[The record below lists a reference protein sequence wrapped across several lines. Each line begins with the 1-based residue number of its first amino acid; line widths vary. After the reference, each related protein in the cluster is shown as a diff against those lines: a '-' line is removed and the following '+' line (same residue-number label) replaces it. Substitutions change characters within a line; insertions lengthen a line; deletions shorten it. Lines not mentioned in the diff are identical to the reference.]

1 VSGGEKMK
9 ELNTLYTPAQVAE
22 RIDLSHSSVRRYTIA
37 LEKAGYANIKRDP
50 NNHRKYDI
58 YDIQTLEYFKGLVN
72 DKKRSFKQALEETMN
87 DLDYIHAKVDTRGLS
102 NVSANSKHGE
112 VERLEQKV
120 DTLIELVREL
130 NQKTEHLQKDN
141 ERLTALVEKQPLML
155 EVPQQ
160 ETTDVDEKPEEADTR
175 QIEAVENKPSK
186 VAETPQQEASETS
199 EIKKEEISKKNS
211 GIFSRL
217 KKFFR

>member
-1 VSGGEKMK
+1 MK

-22 RIDLSHSSVRRYTIA
+22 RIDLSQSSVRRYTIA

-72 DKKRSFKQALEETMN
+72 DKKHSFEQALEETMS
-87 DLDYIHAKVDTRGLS
+87 DLDYIHAKVDTRALS
-102 NVSANSKHGE
+102 TLSSDNKHT
-112 VERLEQKV
+112 ERLEQKV

-141 ERLTALVEKQPLML
+141 ERLTELVEKQPLML
-155 EVPQQ
+155 DISQQESTDAVETPKDEDREQTEDDEGNTPKVSEIPQQ
-160 ETTDVDEKPEEADTR
+160 GTA
-175 QIEAVENKPSK
+175 
-186 VAETPQQEASETS
+186 ETS
-199 EIKKEEISKKNS
+199 ETKKEEINQKND

-217 KKFFR
+217 RKFFR

>member
-1 VSGGEKMK
+1 MK

-22 RIDLSHSSVRRYTIA
+22 RIDLSQSSVRRYTIA
-37 LEKAGYANIKRDP
+37 LEKAGYTNIKRDP

-72 DKKRSFKQALEETMN
+72 DKKRSFEQALEETMN
-87 DLDYIHAKVDTRGLS
+87 DLDYIHTKVDTRGLY
-102 NVSANSKHGE
+102 NVSPDSKHGE
-112 VERLEQKV
+112 IERLEKKV

-141 ERLTALVEKQPLML
+141 ERLTALVEKQPLAL
-155 EVPQQ
+155 EAPQQ
-160 ETTDVDEKPEEADTR
+160 ETTDVDEKPEETDTR
-175 QIEAVENKPSK
+175 QIEEDESKPQK
-186 VAETPQQEASETS
+186 VSETPQQKAPETS
-199 EIKKEEISKKNS
+199 EIEKEEMNKKNS

-217 KKFFR
+217 KNFFR

>member
-1 VSGGEKMK
+1 MK

-22 RIDLSHSSVRRYTIA
+22 RIDLSQSSVRRYTIA
-37 LEKAGYANIKRDP
+37 LEKTGYTNIKRDP

-58 YDIQTLEYFKGLVN
+58 YDIQTLEYFRGLIN
-72 DKKRSFKQALEETMN
+72 DKKRSFEQALEETMN
-87 DLDYIHAKVDTRGLS
+87 DLDYIHAKVDVRGLS
-102 NVSANSKHGE
+102 NVSPDSKHAE

-141 ERLTALVEKQPLML
+141 ERLTALVAKQSVAL

-160 ETTDVDEKPEEADTR
+160 ETTDVDEKPEETDTR
-175 QIEAVENKPSK
+175 QIEEDESQSPK
-186 VAETPQQEASETS
+186 VAETPQQAVTETS
-199 EIKKEEISKKNS
+199 EIEKEEINKKNS